1 MVDDDRYRVRSVERA
16 LELLELLGTVG
27 PDGETV
33 SELARRTG
41 VSKATAFATL
51 QTLLA
56 HGFIADREVGTSRR
70 YRLGMALAR
79 LGDRAAS
86 QTSIVDVATPVLR
99 ELTDAT
105 GRPSRLAVLDDG
117 AAIVIGRVDAPGIV
131 QFRAHLGRREHAH
144 TSGVGKAL
152 LATLPEDQVRAI
164 AARTKLPRRTAR
176 SITTLPGLLAALTIV
191 RARGWSVDDEE
202 DADGVLCV
210 GSSVHGI
217 GGGCVGAISVTG
229 LKLDLGE
236 REIAA
241 LGEQVRAASDQI
253 STLLGGQ
260 TFAARSGDRGSDLAD
275 APAAASV
282 TGPVGAAR

>member
-16 LELLELLGTVG
+16 LDLLELLGAAG

-33 SELARRTG
+33 SELARRAG
-41 VSKATAFATL
+41 ISKATAFATL

-56 HGFIADREVGTSRR
+56 HGFVADREVGASRR
-70 YRLGMALAR
+70 YRLGMELAR

-86 QTSIVDVATPVLR
+86 QTSIADVAIPVLR
-99 ELTDAT
+99 TLTDAT

-164 AARTKLPRRTAR
+164 AVRTKLPRRTAR
-176 SITTLPGLLAALTIV
+176 SITTLEALIADLARV

-210 GSSVHGI
+210 GSSVHGL

-229 LKLDLGE
+229 LKLDLGQ
-236 REIAA
+236 REIAG
-241 LGEQVRAASDQI
+241 LGEQVRAAADRI
-253 STLLGGQ
+253 STLLGGP
-260 TFAARSGDRGSDLAD
+260 TFAERSASREPD
-275 APAAASV
+275 PA
-282 TGPVGAAR
+282 GATTRESR